1 MSLKKSKAIVI
12 GSGIAG
18 ISAAI
23 RLALKNY
30 TVDVYEANPY
40 AGGKLTVLQLGQ
52 FRFDAGPS
60 LFTMPHYV
68 DELFKLAGKDPKH
81 YFEYVRIPTACH
93 YFFEDGTFLRFTE
106 DREKLKEEVSNKLAV
121 DSTPIIKHLDRSKLI
136 YDATH
141 KAFLERSLHKVS
153 SHLTIDT
160 LNCIAHL
167 PWLNIFTTM
176 HDANQKALNHPKLVQ
191 IFDRYATYNGSNP
204 YSAPGILN
212 IIPHLESGFG
222 TFFPKLGMHS
232 ITTSLVKL
240 AEELGVRFHF
250 NSKVEEIIENGKKV
264 EGITVNG
271 TRIPG
276 DVVICNSDIKPAY
289 KYLLKHVKAP
299 KKTLE
304 QEPSS
309 SAMIFYWGIKKEFP
323 QLDLHNIFF
332 SEDYENEFRTMFQ
345 ERSVC
350 DDPTV
355 YVHISSKVVKDDAP
369 EGCESWFVMV
379 NVPSNSGQNW
389 EELRKK
395 IRKNIVDKLA
405 RILGEDIST
414 LILEEDYLDPIRIE
428 QRTSSHAGALYGSSS
443 NERMAAFLRHPNF
456 SKIDGLYFVGGSVH
470 PGGGIPLCLLSAKI
484 ATDLIR

>member
-93 YFFEDGTFLRFTE
+93 YFFEDGIFLRFTE